1 MGASPRAFAVV
12 RGRGYRPDQVDRK
25 VARLIERSRKD
36 WERVAELTAF
46 AEEMAQEAERLRAVA
61 ESCPPQTYESLGGKA
76 RKLLVL
82 AEGEAEGVRAAGDA
96 EARRT
101 LEQAESTAGALRES
115 ARTEAGE
122 VRAEAETVAARTV
135 EAARSRAD
143 ALRAE
148 ARTTAGEVRD
158 AAGEALRE
166 VVRRCEES
174 AAGQEKAQAQA
185 WEEAQRELAER
196 ERALENHI
204 GELEA
209 RGKRLLTEAKRER
222 AEAEEAAQR
231 WQEAASGQGDELLAA
246 ARVREE
252 GVERETEGVLREHAE
267 QAEEMRRHMA
277 RVRSTLASLT
287 GRAAS
292 ASQAE
297 DADGV
302 VSVPGQVRGQ

>member
-46 AEEMAQEAERLRAVA
+46 AEEMAQETERLRAVA
-61 ESCPPQTYESLGGKA
+61 ESLPPQTYESLGGRA

-96 EARRT
+96 EARRI
-101 LEQAESTAGALRES
+101 LEQAESAAGALRES

-122 VRAEAETVAARTV
+122 VRAEAEAVAARTV
-135 EAARSRAD
+135 GAARSRAD
-143 ALRAE
+143 ALRVE
-148 ARTTAGEVRD
+148 ARTAADEVRTG
-158 AAGEALRE
+158 AAEALRE
-166 VVRRCEES
+166 VSRRCEES
-174 AAGQEKAQAQA
+174 VAGQEKAQAQA
-185 WEEAQRELAER
+185 WEEAERELAER
-196 ERALENHI
+196 ERALEDHI
-204 GELEA
+204 GALEA
-209 RGKRLLTEAKRER
+209 RGRRLLKEAKRER

-252 GVERETEGVLREHAE
+252 GVERETEGVLRQHAE

-292 ASQAE
+292 ASQA
-297 DADGV
+297 DSADGE
-302 VSVPGQVRGQ
+302 VSVPGQIRGE